1 MPFSPTRRS
10 ALALLGALVFP
21 SIVVA
26 QPFNKT
32 KITIYKDPSCSCCGN
47 WGRYMQTAGF
57 ATVVEETAG
66 VAALK
71 SRLGVPDDLA
81 SCHTAVI
88 AGYAIEGHVPA
99 AAIRRLLAEQPSA
112 TGLAVPG
119 MPGGAPGMGAPGI
132 DASLEAYEV
141 VLFGPA
147 TRSTYMR
154 FVGDRQV

>member
-1 MPFSPTRRS
+1 MPFSLTRRS
-10 ALALLGALVFP
+10 ALALLGAVVFP
-21 SIVVA
+21 SMAVA
-26 QPFNKT
+26 QLANKAV
-32 KITIYKDPSCSCCGN
+32 ITIYKDPSCSCCGN
-47 WGRYMQTAGF
+47 WARYMQTGGF
-57 ATVVEETAG
+57 ATVVKETTD

-119 MPGGAPGMGAPGI
+119 MPGGAPGMGASGI
-132 DASLEAYEV
+132 DASLGAYEV